1 MPFGGYNLSVD
12 KITIYRE
19 RIDLMNK
26 NLLVLMEERMPEFSK
41 GQKRIARYILD
52 HYDKAAY
59 MTASRLGSIVEVS
72 ESTVVRF
79 AIEVGFD
86 GYPEMQRALQE
97 LIRTR
102 LTAVQR
108 VDVTN
113 SLIGEDDVLDKVL
126 GSDADK
132 IRRTLDEIDRKSF
145 GEAVDKIVSARSI
158 YIIGVRSSSTL
169 AGFLNFNFRMIL
181 DNVKFVQTTS
191 GSEMFEQIMN
201 IGPEDVLIAI
211 SFPRYSKRI
220 INAVEYATGA
230 GADVISIT
238 DSRQSPRAAGAD
250 QLLLARSDMVS
261 FVDSLVAPLSIINA
275 IIVAVARKKPDDVR
289 ERLEKLE
296 HIWDE
301 YDVYDKTQ
309 N

>member
-1 MPFGGYNLSVD
+1 
-12 KITIYRE
+12 
-19 RIDLMNK
+19 MNK
-26 NLLVLMEERMPEFSK
+26 NLLVIMEERMSEFSK

-113 SLIGEDDVLDKVL
+113 SLIGDDDVLDKIL
-126 GSDADK
+126 GADAEK

-145 GEAVDKIVSARSI
+145 ETAVDKIVSAKSI

-169 AGFLNFNFRMIL
+169 AGFLNFNLRMIL

-201 IGPEDVLIAI
+201 IGPDDVLIAI

-220 INAVEYATGA
+220 INAVEYASST

-238 DSRQSPRAAGAD
+238 DSGHSPIAAGAD

-275 IIVAVARKKPDDVR
+275 VIVAVARKKPDEVR

-309 N
+309 S

>member
-1 MPFGGYNLSVD
+1 
-12 KITIYRE
+12 
-19 RIDLMNK
+19 MNK

-145 GEAVDKIVSARSI
+145 DEAVDKIVSARSI

-191 GSEMFEQIMN
+191 GSEMFEQIMS

-238 DSRQSPRAAGAD
+238 DSRQSPIAAGAD

>member
-1 MPFGGYNLSVD
+1 
-12 KITIYRE
+12 
-19 RIDLMNK
+19 MNK
-26 NLLVLMEERMPEFSK
+26 NLLVIMEERMSEFSK

-113 SLIGEDDVLDKVL
+113 SLIGDDDVLDKIL
-126 GSDADK
+126 GADAEK

-145 GEAVDKIVSARSI
+145 ETAVDKIVSAKSI

-169 AGFLNFNFRMIL
+169 AGFLNFNLRMIL

-201 IGPEDVLIAI
+201 IGPDDILIAI

-220 INAVEYATGA
+220 INAVEYASST

-238 DSRQSPRAAGAD
+238 DSGQSPIAAGAD

-275 IIVAVARKKPDDVR
+275 VIVAVARKKPDEVR

-309 N
+309 S

>member
-1 MPFGGYNLSVD
+1 
-12 KITIYRE
+12 
-19 RIDLMNK
+19 
-26 NLLVLMEERMPEFSK
+26 MPEFSK

-113 SLIGEDDVLDKVL
+113 NLIGDDDVLDKVL
-126 GSDADK
+126 GADSEK

-145 GEAVDKIVSARSI
+145 NDAVDKIAGAGSI

-169 AGFLNFNFRMIL
+169 AGFLNFNLRMIL
-181 DNVKFVQTTS
+181 DNVKLVGTSS
-191 GSEMFEQIMN
+191 GSEIFEQIMN
-201 IGPEDVLIAI
+201 IGRGDVLIAI

-220 INAVEYATGA
+220 INAVEYAQSA

-238 DSRQSPRAAGAD
+238 DSRQSPIAAGAN

-275 IIVAVARKKPDDVR
+275 VIVAVARKKPDEVR

-309 N
+309 R

>member
-1 MPFGGYNLSVD
+1 
-12 KITIYRE
+12 
-19 RIDLMNK
+19 
-26 NLLVLMEERMPEFSK
+26 MEERMPEFSK

-113 SLIGEDDVLDKVL
+113 NLIGDDDVLDKVL
-126 GSDADK
+126 GADSEK

-145 GEAVDKIVSARSI
+145 NDAVDKIAGAGSI

-169 AGFLNFNFRMIL
+169 AGFLNFNLRMIL
-181 DNVKFVQTTS
+181 DNVKLVGTSS
-191 GSEMFEQIMN
+191 GSEIFEQIMN
-201 IGPEDVLIAI
+201 IGRGDVFIAI

-220 INAVEYATGA
+220 INAVEYAQSA

-238 DSRQSPRAAGAD
+238 DSRQSPIAAGAN

-275 IIVAVARKKPDDVR
+275 VIVAVARKKPDEVR

-309 N
+309 R

>member
-1 MPFGGYNLSVD
+1 
-12 KITIYRE
+12 
-19 RIDLMNK
+19 MNK
-26 NLLVLMEERMPEFSK
+26 NLLVIMEERMSEFSK

-113 SLIGEDDVLDKVL
+113 SLIGDDDVLDKIL
-126 GSDADK
+126 GADAEK

-145 GEAVDKIVSARSI
+145 ETAVDKIVSAKSI

-169 AGFLNFNFRMIL
+169 AGFLNFNLRMIL

-201 IGPEDVLIAI
+201 IGPDDVLIAI

-220 INAVEYATGA
+220 INAVEYASST

-238 DSRQSPRAAGAD
+238 DGGQSPIAAGAD

-275 IIVAVARKKPDDVR
+275 VIVAVARKKPDEVR

-309 N
+309 S

>member
-1 MPFGGYNLSVD
+1 
-12 KITIYRE
+12 
-19 RIDLMNK
+19 
-26 NLLVLMEERMPEFSK
+26 
-41 GQKRIARYILD
+41 
-52 HYDKAAY
+52 

-113 SLIGEDDVLDKVL
+113 SLIGDDDVLDKIL
-126 GSDADK
+126 GADAEK

-145 GEAVDKIVSARSI
+145 ETAVDKIVSAKSI

-169 AGFLNFNFRMIL
+169 AGFLNFNLRMIL

-201 IGPEDVLIAI
+201 IGSDDVLIAI

-220 INAVEYATGA
+220 INAVEYASST

-238 DSRQSPRAAGAD
+238 DSGQSPIAAGAD

-275 IIVAVARKKPDDVR
+275 VIVAVARKKPDEVR

-309 N
+309 S

>member
-1 MPFGGYNLSVD
+1 
-12 KITIYRE
+12 
-19 RIDLMNK
+19 MNK
-26 NLLVLMEERMPEFSK
+26 NLLVIMEERMSEFSK

-113 SLIGEDDVLDKVL
+113 SLIGDDDVLDKIL
-126 GSDADK
+126 GADAEK

-145 GEAVDKIVSARSI
+145 ETAVDKIVSAKSI

-169 AGFLNFNFRMIL
+169 AGFLNFNLRMIL

-201 IGPEDVLIAI
+201 IGPDDVLIAI

-220 INAVEYATGA
+220 INAVEYASST

-238 DSRQSPRAAGAD
+238 DSGQSPSAAGAD

-275 IIVAVARKKPDDVR
+275 VIVAVARKKPDEVR

-309 N
+309 S

>member
-1 MPFGGYNLSVD
+1 
-12 KITIYRE
+12 
-19 RIDLMNK
+19 MNK
-26 NLLVLMEERMPEFSK
+26 NLLVIMEERMSEFSK

-113 SLIGEDDVLDKVL
+113 SLIGDDDVLDKIL
-126 GSDADK
+126 GADAEK

-145 GEAVDKIVSARSI
+145 ETAVDKIVSAKSI

-169 AGFLNFNFRMIL
+169 AGFLNFNLRMIL

-201 IGPEDVLIAI
+201 IGPDDVLIAI
-211 SFPRYSKRI
+211 SFP
-220 INAVEYATGA
+220 
-230 GADVISIT
+230 VI
-238 DSRQSPRAAGAD
+238 
-250 QLLLARSDMVS
+250 RSVS
-261 FVDSLVAPLSIINA
+261 
-275 IIVAVARKKPDDVR
+275 
-289 ERLEKLE
+289 
-296 HIWDE
+296 
-301 YDVYDKTQ
+301 
-309 N
+309 

>member
-1 MPFGGYNLSVD
+1 
-12 KITIYRE
+12 
-19 RIDLMNK
+19 
-26 NLLVLMEERMPEFSK
+26 MEERMSEFSK

-97 LIRTR
+97 LIRTH

-113 SLIGEDDVLDKVL
+113 SLIGDDDVLDKIL
-126 GSDADK
+126 GADAEK

-145 GEAVDKIVSARSI
+145 ETAVDKIVSAKSI

-169 AGFLNFNFRMIL
+169 AGFLNFNLRMIL

-201 IGPEDVLIAI
+201 IGPDDVLIAI

-220 INAVEYATGA
+220 INAVEYASST

-238 DSRQSPRAAGAD
+238 DSGQSPIAAGAD

-275 IIVAVARKKPDDVR
+275 VIVAVARKKPDEVR

-309 N
+309 S

>member
-1 MPFGGYNLSVD
+1 
-12 KITIYRE
+12 
-19 RIDLMNK
+19 
-26 NLLVLMEERMPEFSK
+26 
-41 GQKRIARYILD
+41 
-52 HYDKAAY
+52 

-145 GEAVDKIVSARSI
+145 DEAVDKIVSARSI

-191 GSEMFEQIMN
+191 GSEMFEQIMS

-238 DSRQSPRAAGAD
+238 DSRQSPIAAGAD

>member
-1 MPFGGYNLSVD
+1 
-12 KITIYRE
+12 
-19 RIDLMNK
+19 MNK
-26 NLLVLMEERMPEFSK
+26 NLLVIMEERISEFSK

-113 SLIGEDDVLDKVL
+113 SLIGDDDVLDKIL
-126 GSDADK
+126 GADAEK

-145 GEAVDKIVSARSI
+145 ETAVDKIVSAKSI

-169 AGFLNFNFRMIL
+169 AGFLNFNLRMIL

-201 IGPEDVLIAI
+201 IGPDDVLIAI

-220 INAVEYATGA
+220 INAVEYASST

-238 DSRQSPRAAGAD
+238 DSGQSPIAAGAD

-275 IIVAVARKKPDDVR
+275 VIVAVARKKPDEVR

-309 N
+309 S

>member
-1 MPFGGYNLSVD
+1 
-12 KITIYRE
+12 
-19 RIDLMNK
+19 
-26 NLLVLMEERMPEFSK
+26 MEERMSEFSK

-52 HYDKAAY
+52 DYDKAAY

-113 SLIGEDDVLDKVL
+113 SLIGDDDVLDKIL
-126 GSDADK
+126 GADAEK

-145 GEAVDKIVSARSI
+145 ETAVDKIVSAKSI

-169 AGFLNFNFRMIL
+169 AGFLNFNLRMIL

-201 IGPEDVLIAI
+201 IGPDDVLIAI

-220 INAVEYATGA
+220 INAVEYASST

-238 DSRQSPRAAGAD
+238 DSGQSPIAAGAD

-275 IIVAVARKKPDDVR
+275 VIVAVARKKPDEVR

-309 N
+309 S

>member
-1 MPFGGYNLSVD
+1 
-12 KITIYRE
+12 
-19 RIDLMNK
+19 
-26 NLLVLMEERMPEFSK
+26 MPEFSK

-113 SLIGEDDVLDKVL
+113 NLIGDDDVLDKVL
-126 GSDADK
+126 GSDSEK

-145 GEAVDKIVSARSI
+145 NDAVDKIAGAGSV

-169 AGFLNFNFRMIL
+169 AGFLNFNLRMIL
-181 DNVKFVQTTS
+181 DNVKLVGTSS
-191 GSEMFEQIMN
+191 GSEIFEQIMN
-201 IGPEDVLIAI
+201 IGRGDVLIAI

-220 INAVEYATGA
+220 INAVEYAQSA

-238 DSRQSPRAAGAD
+238 DSRQSPIAAGAN

-275 IIVAVARKKPDDVR
+275 VIVAVARKKPDEVR

-309 N
+309 R